1 VKTIVIKR
9 FRNDNQNR
17 IKLIQSLIA
26 YNSTIGLKVVKDKI
40 DLMISDSLPFEY
52 SVDDKRIGEF
62 INELD
67 KLNVEYEI
75 K

>member
-1 VKTIVIKR
+1 MKTIVIKR